1 MNETAGAH
9 PAAKIG
15 FSNDDIV
22 MEIGW
27 DDDVDESWRGA
38 IEALA
43 GSPIEDETYDGVV
56 DSVVLWFRDG
66 DGDLTD
72 DIVDALATLAR
83 RAQAEGVGELV
94 DGRAADLDRLADAI
108 TPGSAEVV
116 LCHRILEYVDSPA
129 ATLAAATSALAPGGI
144 MSIVVANRPG
154 AVLSRVIAGRF
165 DEAGSI
171 LDGAS
176 TPQAGARFTAAEITA
191 LLEDVG
197 LRVQQ
202 VRGVGLIGELNP
214 SASFSVQAKALAD
227 RLASDATLAQAA
239 PLLHIIAGRS
249 EHGA

>member
-1 MNETAGAH
+1 MTAPTTAL
-9 PAAKIG
+9 P
-15 FSNDDIV
+15 NDDAV
-22 MEIGW
+22 LEVLRHAVGERTVSVL
-27 DDDVDESWRGA
+27 DLGGGTGVYA
-38 IEALA
+38 V
-43 GSPIEDETYDGVV
+43 PIARHGHR
-56 DSVVLWFRDG
+56 VLVLDHSN
-66 DGDLTD
+66 
-72 DIVDALATLAR
+72 DALATLAR

-214 SASFSVQAKALAD
+214 SASFSAQAKALAD

>member
-1 MNETAGAH
+1 MTAPTTAL
-9 PAAKIG
+9 P
-15 FSNDDIV
+15 NDDAV
-22 MEIGW
+22 LEVLRHAVGERTVSVL
-27 DDDVDESWRGA
+27 DLGGGTGVYA
-38 IEALA
+38 V
-43 GSPIEDETYDGVV
+43 PIARHGHR
-56 DSVVLWFRDG
+56 VLVLDHSN
-66 DGDLTD
+66 
-72 DIVDALATLAR
+72 DALATLAR

-144 MSIVVANRPG
+144 TSIVVANRPG

-214 SASFSVQAKALAD
+214 SASFSAQAKALAD

>member
-1 MNETAGAH
+1 MTAPTTAL
-9 PAAKIG
+9 P
-15 FSNDDIV
+15 NDDAV
-22 MEIGW
+22 LEVLRHAVGERTVSVL
-27 DDDVDESWRGA
+27 DLGGGTGVYA
-38 IEALA
+38 V
-43 GSPIEDETYDGVV
+43 PIARHGHR
-56 DSVVLWFRDG
+56 VLVLDHSN
-66 DGDLTD
+66 
-72 DIVDALATLAR
+72 DALATLAR

-214 SASFSVQAKALAD
+214 SASFSAQGKALAD

>member
-1 MNETAGAH
+1 MTAPTTAL
-9 PAAKIG
+9 P
-15 FSNDDIV
+15 NDDAV
-22 MEIGW
+22 LEVLRHAVGERTVSVL
-27 DDDVDESWRGA
+27 DLGGGTGVYA
-38 IEALA
+38 V
-43 GSPIEDETYDGVV
+43 PIARHGHR
-56 DSVVLWFRDG
+56 VLVLDHSN
-66 DGDLTD
+66 
-72 DIVDALATLAR
+72 DALATLAR

-108 TPGSAEVV
+108 TPGSAKVV

-214 SASFSVQAKALAD
+214 SASFSAQAKALAD

>member
-1 MNETAGAH
+1 MTAPTTAL
-9 PAAKIG
+9 P
-15 FSNDDIV
+15 NDDAV
-22 MEIGW
+22 LEVLRHAVGERTVSVL
-27 DDDVDESWRGA
+27 DLGGGTGVYA
-38 IEALA
+38 V
-43 GSPIEDETYDGVV
+43 PIARHGHR
-56 DSVVLWFRDG
+56 VLVLDHSN
-66 DGDLTD
+66 
-72 DIVDALATLAR
+72 DALATLAR